1 MISNCCAEIVIQ
13 STTYALLAYRDV
25 KRQNLYFNYMF
36 ISKQVITYSG
46 YKLCIF
52 VSICEVLHITYE
64 NWEESYHSNQYI
76 YHTLAV
82 LEITYFLRMY
92 VVGVVYRYFP
102 RFFFQQNCAVLLPMG
117 CSVSA
122 SACVFRQMF
131 YLKIKFCV
139 MTIL

>member
-1 MISNCCAEIVIQ
+1 MISNCCAEIVRQ

-25 KRQNLYFNYMF
+25 KRQNLYFSYMF
-36 ISKQVITYSG
+36 ISKPVRIITYSG
-46 YKLCIF
+46 YKLDKF

-64 NWEESYHSNQYI
+64 NWEESYHSNQYTT
-76 YHTLAV
+76 HNV
-82 LEITYFLRMY
+82 Y
-92 VVGVVYRYFP
+92 VVGAVYCYYP